1 MSVLFFLKHFCKV
14 LYTCTL
20 RKVKEKKTVTCPSPS
35 MPPTFIYLIPVYL
48 SFLPNTEKCT
58 YLFGCDFK
66 SISKE
71 SADLTVAF
79 RL

>member
-35 MPPTFIYLIPVYL
+35 MSPIFIYLIPV
-48 SFLPNTEKCT
+48 
-58 YLFGCDFK
+58 
-66 SISKE
+66 
-71 SADLTVAF
+71 
-79 RL
+79 